1 MSDKEE
7 FSDDFFHSIGENSLS
22 ISVVVVVF
30 LVIASESNMRLLC
43 VSINFDVDFPES
55 SIACGVCFSGG
66 GRVGIRVLFLLSVFQ
81 RAVLYAVSKI
91 HSESGFFLYHSKSN
105 QNCPLFLGIDVL
117 TACLYS

>member
-22 ISVVVVVF
+22 ISVVVF

-55 SIACGVCFSGG
+55 SIACDVCFSKVRGW
-66 GRVGIRVLFLLSVFQ
+66 VGIRVLFLLSVFQ